1 MPYHIHITKKPEAK
15 LHHLPAIILGFNQI
29 WLRPFTN
36 LLIIFVITFALFLPA
51 SFYVGWKNVKALN
64 NDLNQSAEISLYLK
78 KNVNQK
84 MAMNLAEQLKLNMAI
99 MELKLISP
107 DEGIKEFANHAGF
120 GEFLAGFKENP
131 LPHVIVIYPK
141 LNELTKDQID
151 ALIAALKTLP
161 EVEATK
167 TNMDW
172 IAQSYHL
179 LKFGEYLS
187 LLFAW
192 LLGVGALILI
202 CSASYITPQIIT
214 NKTDITKRV
223 LQYQCFWHS
232 LLGGLLAIALINF
245 ILMQLH
251 NFGFVFQGLGGSY
264 SIALVLAGV
273 LLCTISSKIAMRH
286 LS

>member
-1 MPYHIHITKKPEAK
+1 MPYHIHITKKAKTK
-15 LHHLPAIILGFNQI
+15 LHLIPAMISGFNQI

-51 SFYVGWKNVKALN
+51 GFYVGWKNVKVLN

-78 KNVNQK
+78 KNVDQK
-84 MAMNLAEQLKLNMAI
+84 TATNLAEQLKLNMAI
-99 MELKLISP
+99 MGLKLISP
-107 DEGIKEFANHAGF
+107 DEGIKNFSSRAGF
-120 GEFLAGFKENP
+120 GEILVGFKENP
-131 LPHVIVIYPK
+131 LPYVINIYPK
-141 LNELTKDQID
+141 LNELTKDQIG
-151 ALIAALKTLP
+151 ALLAALKTLP

-172 IAQSYHL
+172 IEQGHHL
-179 LKFGEYLS
+179 LKLGEYLS
-187 LLFAW
+187 LLLAW
-192 LLGVGALILI
+192 LLGVGALILV
-202 CSASYITPQIIT
+202 CGTAYATPQIIM
-214 NKTDITKRV
+214 NKTDITKRT

-232 LLGGLLAIALINF
+232 LLGGLLAVVLINF
-245 ILMQLH
+245 ILMRLH
-251 NFGFVFQGLGGSY
+251 NLGFVFQGLGASY